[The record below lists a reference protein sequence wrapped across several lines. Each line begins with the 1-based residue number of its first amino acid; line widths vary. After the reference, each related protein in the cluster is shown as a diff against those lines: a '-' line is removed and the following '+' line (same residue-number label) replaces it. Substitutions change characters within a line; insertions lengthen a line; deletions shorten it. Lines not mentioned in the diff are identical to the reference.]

1 MPATVLRCVLAAGV
15 ALAFSAPAVAQEPV
29 GAISLLD
36 GPLIVHHRFVP
47 APGRVGAMLVAG
59 DHLQTGDGRAEL
71 TFLDGTIMHLDAFTR
86 VALHERGRF
95 QLIDGRIFIRTS
107 SISASGY
114 LAETPGT
121 RVWLMP
127 RGIYGILTSGRQHDT
142 LLRVVI
148 GDARLETRW
157 LSEPVPAHHT
167 AFVSGP
173 TGRPF
178 VSVYVPPLADGFE
191 HWSAMRTMMATLG
204 PGSPERTVEELERY
218 GPVVDEYRESQ
229 GDGFMTGYYYPSGPY
244 VKGRFD
250 GRHRPRSSGDA
261 DRGDRQGDH
270 RGRADRE
277 GDRRGRAEHARKGS
291 REEEPPVPAPRP
303 AAPRAS
309 APAAPVPAG
318 ALKGVAVPRQ

>member
-1 MPATVLRCVLAAGV
+1 MFATVLRCCLAAGA

-29 GAISLLD
+29 GAVSHLD
-36 GPLIVHHRFVP
+36 GPLMVHRRFVP
-47 APGRVGAMLVAG
+47 APAGVGTALVAG
-59 DHLQTGDGRAEL
+59 DHLQTADGRAEV
-71 TFLDGTIMHLDAFTR
+71 TFLDGTILHLDTFTR

-114 LAETPGT
+114 LAETSGT

-127 RGIYGILTSGRQHDT
+127 RGIYGIMTTGRQHDT

-148 GDARLETRW
+148 GDARIETRW
-157 LSEPVPAHHT
+157 VSEPVSAHHT

-191 HWSAMRTMMATLG
+191 NWSAMRTMMATLG
-204 PGSPERTVEELERY
+204 PGSPARTVEDLERY

-229 GDGFMTGYYYPSGPY
+229 GDGFMTGYYYPAGPY
-244 VKGRFD
+244 IRGKFD
-250 GRHRPRSSGDA
+250 GRHRPRGDGDA
-261 DRGDRQGDH
+261 GRGDRREGDRQG
-270 RGRADRE
+270 RGDRD

-291 REEEPPVPAPRP
+291 REEETPVPAPRP

-309 APAAPVPAG
+309 APVPAG
-318 ALKGVAVPRQ
+318 ALKGVVVPRQ